1 MMASVCLPGRYFA
14 LVALL
19 AAFAPALG
27 YAQTDIIADLALGQN
42 DLESDVINF
51 GGPTALNFPVGVA
64 VDASGHI
71 YVADLQNNRVLGWA
85 VAANLTGGAPAGLV
99 IGQPDF
105 FSYACTTTQSGL
117 CFANGE
123 SAPSIAVDSAGN
135 VYVDD
140 AGNDRILEFDS
151 PFTSGTTAGQPAH
164 LVFGQGGSF
173 TSGANDCNSNSPSP
187 DSLCSIAGLAVDTTG
202 NLYVSE
208 DGVVQ
213 EYNTPL
219 VETAVPGS
227 GDTTAD
233 VILGSS
239 CDSTPAANC
248 FFEAG
253 AIAVDG
259 GGNLYVAD
267 GCRVLE
273 FDTPLTQA
281 TAAAGSG
288 EIVAHLVF
296 GQSGK
301 FTTEVCSDGG
311 APGNRGNP
319 HPSARGLGPVGGVAV
334 DGAGNL
340 YVADGSDEG
349 NNRVLE
355 YNTPLKKAHVRGSG
369 YAIADLVF
377 GQATF
382 TADVFSDGFPS
393 QTGPGFDPPPSARGL
408 STPTG
413 VALDTVGNL
422 YVADSQNNR
431 VLVYYT
437 PLQKTKVRG
446 SGDTAADLVLG
457 QNDLNV
463 NPIDSGGPRAL
474 YNPQGVAIDSEG
486 HLYVADSYNNRVLG
500 WENGAELAGGAPAD
514 IVIGQPD
521 FFRNLCST
529 TRKGLC
535 LSPGSVAVDGD
546 GNLYVADSSNNRV
559 LEYAQPFQSHFSTG
573 QPAHLVFGQL
583 GSFTRS
589 VCGRAPPSSPLH
601 ANELCGPTG
610 LAIDSAGNLYVAEGL
625 QVLEYNTPLKKTT
638 VPGSGDTTADL
649 EFGGIEPACC
659 SPLTLN
665 EPYGIAV
672 DSAGN
677 LWVADTGAD
686 RVLEYNTPL
695 KVTNVP
701 GSGDTAADFVLGQ
714 NGSLTTAS
722 CIGLEENNSGPP
734 ATAAGLC
741 HPGAVAVDSAGN
753 VYVSDTVNNR
763 VLEYYNALTSPTAP
777 DAADAVFGQSGSFTG
792 DLCDAGDLGPLD
804 LPFAPTSAAELC
816 GPEGIAVDSP
826 GNVWI
831 TDSLN
836 NRVLMFNAPGSASS
850 AAAH

>member
-1 MMASVCLPGRYFA
+1 M
-14 LVALL
+14 
-19 AAFAPALG
+19 
-27 YAQTDIIADLALGQN
+27 
-42 DLESDVINF
+42 
-51 GGPTALNFPVGVA
+51 
-64 VDASGHI
+64 
-71 YVADLQNNRVLGWA
+71 
-85 VAANLTGGAPAGLV
+85 
-99 IGQPDF
+99 
-105 FSYACTTTQSGL
+105 
-117 CFANGE
+117 
-123 SAPSIAVDSAGN
+123 
-135 VYVDD
+135 
-140 AGNDRILEFDS
+140 
-151 PFTSGTTAGQPAH
+151 
-164 LVFGQGGSF
+164 FGQGGSF
-173 TSGANDCNSNSPSP
+173 TSNAYDCNSP
-187 DSLCSIAGLAVDTTG
+187 DSLCFIEGLAVDATG
-202 NLYVSE
+202 NLYVSVE
-208 DGVVQ
+208 NGVL

-219 VETAVPGS
+219 IETSVPGS

-239 CDSTPAANC
+239 CDSTLAANC
-248 FFEAG
+248 FLEAG

-273 FDTPLTQA
+273 FDTPLSQA
-281 TAAAGSG
+281 AAAGSG
-288 EIVAHLVF
+288 DIVAHLVF
-296 GQSGK
+296 GQNGS

-311 APGNRGNP
+311 APNSQGNP

-340 YVADGSDEG
+340 YVADGSG

-355 YNTPLKKAHVRGSG
+355 YNTPLKKARVRGSG
-369 YAIADLVF
+369 YATADLVF
-377 GQATF
+377 GQANF
-382 TADVFSDGFPS
+382 RANVFSDGFPS

-408 STPTG
+408 SVPVG

-422 YVADSQNNR
+422 YVADSQNSR
-431 VLVYYT
+431 VLVYHT

-463 NPIDSGGPRAL
+463 NPIDSGGPSAL

-500 WENGAELAGGAPAD
+500 WESGAELANGAPAD

-535 LSPGSVAVDGD
+535 ICSANDCGSSQSQGGVAVDGD
-546 GNLYVADSSNNRV
+546 GNLYVADTANNRV
-559 LEYAQPFQSHFSTG
+559 LEYTQPFQSHFSTG

-601 ANELCGPTG
+601 AKELCGPTG
-610 LAIDSAGNLYVAEGL
+610 VAVDSVGNLYVSAGV
-625 QVLEYNTPLKKTT
+625 VLEYNTPLKKTA

-649 EFGGIEPACC
+649 EFGGIQGCC

-665 EPYGIAV
+665 EAYGIAV
-672 DSAGN
+672 NSAGN
-677 LWVADTGAD
+677 LWVADNGAN

-695 KVTNVP
+695 EVTSVP

-714 NGSLTTAS
+714 NGSLTTGN
-722 CIGLEENNSGPP
+722 CVGLEENNSEPP

-741 HPGAVAVDSAGN
+741 HPAGVAADSAGN

-763 VLEYYNALTSPTAP
+763 VLEYYNALTNPTAP
-777 DAADAVFGQSGSFTG
+777 NAADAVFGQGGSFTG
-792 DLCDAGDLGPLD
+792 DLCERQRLRRPRRRARRPCQRG
-804 LPFAPTSAAELC
+804 
-816 GPEGIAVDSP
+816 
-826 GNVWI
+826 
-831 TDSLN
+831 
-836 NRVLMFNAPGSASS
+836 
-850 AAAH
+850 